1 MVELKD
7 HQPQE
12 IEGKLQFH
20 SHLTDGKHVL
30 IFESLQLAGLY
41 VGDLLYEHLLEDA
54 DQGELEACAHKAQ
67 TPRRLSGEGF

>member
-1 MVELKD
+1 MWT
-7 HQPQE
+7 H
-12 IEGKLQFH
+12 IR
-20 SHLTDGKHVL
+20 